1 MAKVVADPNCKQKEQ
16 VMQWMRM
23 KWREAGLSEQ
33 RSAMDKL
40 DFFHT
45 PNNFCLLAVA
55 KLEFLCHLKQHR
67 ALPPA
72 MQCGVC
78 SAFCNATASVVS
90 SNCEFH
96 MCNQNKTNQLSY
108 PATWKK
114 DDHDK
119 QIPYSIGTPPYDCDV
134 I

>member
-78 SAFCNATASVVS
+78 SAFHYATS
-90 SNCEFH
+90 SLNC
-96 MCNQNKTNQLSY
+96 
-108 PATWKK
+108 
-114 DDHDK
+114 
-119 QIPYSIGTPPYDCDV
+119 
-134 I
+134 